1 MTDNV
6 VSTSLVAS
14 PRQFPHATPEQIE
27 HAIDRGVEW
36 IKSQRGRH
44 SRLCLQCGVE
54 NQIVMGCVICGSTL
68 KGLPEDLIAG
78 PAWDFG
84 EDSRQE
90 TAIGLLTLLTAGV
103 AVEDVVV
110 QEGLDFLIAQD
121 WNCLLYTSPS
131 PRDGLLSRMP
141 SSA

>member
-1 MTDNV
+1 
-6 VSTSLVAS
+6 
-14 PRQFPHATPEQIE
+14 
-27 HAIDRGVEW
+27 
-36 IKSQRGRH
+36 
-44 SRLCLQCGVE
+44 
-54 NQIVMGCVICGSTL
+54 MGCVICGATL

-110 QEGLDFLIAQD
+110 QEGLDFLMAQD
-121 WNCLLYTSPS
+121 WNNFAVYQFAIILPTLVATNDQKYRQRAQFAVDQIAKKQLSGENDEFS
-131 PRDGLLSRMP
+131 DPRDDGGWGYGATADGAHMNLSLIHI
-141 SSA
+141 